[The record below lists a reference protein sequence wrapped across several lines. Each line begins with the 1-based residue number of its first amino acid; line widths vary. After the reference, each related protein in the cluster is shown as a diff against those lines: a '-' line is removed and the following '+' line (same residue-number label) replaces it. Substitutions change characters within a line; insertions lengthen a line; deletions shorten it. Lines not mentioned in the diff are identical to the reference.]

1 MSGPT
6 RSVVLRDIGGS
17 LSSAHQLITF
27 LFSSTHRIFLRGIHC
42 IIFSCAQKVSIAM
55 RKSLERS
62 HKTIGRLEVIL
73 SHKPVQPHTPYI
85 SVQTLSRLVKPYST
99 VNDLEGRSLG
109 EISFHSAPNRRRNIW
124 RDDANVFLH
133 LLGYHLATSLR
144 QTSERSNRILDI
156 WKLFWPIHYRQTLDA
171 LVRRPFVSVMRTS
184 LHSDPHAM
192 LLGCSHGSNSRWSGW
207 IYIQVPVPRV

>member
-1 MSGPT
+1 MKGLT
-6 RSVVLRDIGGS
+6 RQLVDLR
-17 LSSAHQLITF
+17 
-27 LFSSTHRIFLRGIHC
+27 LFS
-42 IIFSCAQKVSIAM
+42 
-55 RKSLERS
+55 
-62 HKTIGRLEVIL
+62 
-73 SHKPVQPHTPYI
+73 VQPHTPYI

-99 VNDLEGRSLG
+99 VDDLEGRSLG

-133 LLGYHLATSLR
+133 LLDYHLATSLR
-144 QTSERSNRILDI
+144 QTSERSNRILEI